1 MITKLLVALKG
12 LLLPTVSDQPTTTVE
27 IPLSSLPAPY
37 LVSISLT
44 VHATTED
51 ELFKQIAGICDRYR
65 NNSIKVPQM
74 SHESSE
80 YCWEV
85 KYSTNGKACH

>member
-1 MITKLLVALKG
+1 MIAKLLATIKR
-12 LLLPTVSDQPTTTVE
+12 LLLPTTSAHPTITVDT
-27 IPLSSLPAPY
+27 PTSPTPDPY

-65 NNSIKVPQM
+65 NNSTKAPQM

-85 KYSTNGKACH
+85 KYSTNGKA